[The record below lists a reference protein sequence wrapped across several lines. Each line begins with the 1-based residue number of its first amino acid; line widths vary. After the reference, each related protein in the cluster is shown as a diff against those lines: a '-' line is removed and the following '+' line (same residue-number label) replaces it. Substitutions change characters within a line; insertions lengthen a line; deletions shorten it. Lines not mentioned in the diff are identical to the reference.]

1 MQSYFV
7 SKREQRL
14 WSLAAM
20 VIVVIYATLGLAST
34 LVGMVNEEVLAGLF
48 LLALILVGL
57 TILTQGLKSVP
68 SGIEVGIFIGVSAVY
83 LLLCI
88 RLAIPERSH
97 LLEFSV
103 LAVLIFE
110 ALHEGINNGRQIR
123 YPALFAIL
131 LTSLFGFV
139 DEFIQ
144 LALPE
149 RVFDWRD
156 ILFNTLAAFTAVAG
170 MVALKWTRTKALLN
184 SEKKK

>member
-1 MQSYFV
+1 MQNSFV

-20 VIVVIYATLGLAST
+20 VVVVIYATLGLAST
-34 LVGMVNEEVLAGLF
+34 LVGMVDEEILAGLF

-57 TILTQGLKSVP
+57 TILTQGLKTIP
-68 SGIEVGIFIGVSAVY
+68 SGAEIGIFIGVATVY

-97 LLEFSV
+97 LLEFGV

-110 ALHEGINNGRQIR
+110 ALNEGKDHGRAIR
-123 YPALFAIL
+123 YPALIAFL
-131 LTSLFGFV
+131 LTSLFGLV
-139 DEFIQ
+139 DELIQ

-149 RVFDWRD
+149 RVFDWED
-156 ILFNTLAAFTAVAG
+156 ILFNTLAALTAVVG
-170 MVALKWTRTKALLN
+170 MVGLRWSRARSRVRAEDK
-184 SEKKK
+184 